1 MKVSEIEVTYSNKNT
16 DKVKITQSKDAYE
29 VAIQHWN
36 LNTIE
41 LQEEAKVILL
51 NRANVVIGIY
61 NLSKGGVSGCIVDIK
76 LILSVSLKAVASGI
90 ILIHNHPSTALKPST
105 QDTKITDNLKAACQ
119 LVDIMLLDHLIIN
132 PTMYYSMA
140 DNGDI

>member
-90 ILIHNHPSTALKPST
+90 ILIHNHPSTALKPSS
-105 QDTKITDNLKAACQ
+105 QDAKITDNLKAACK

-140 DNGDI
+140 DNGAI